1 METGLIIVGDE
12 ILSGKRRDGHLAATI
27 ERLAARG
34 LGLAWCRIVGD
45 DRARLARELGETMAS
60 DAVVLCCGGIG
71 ATPDDV
77 TRQAAAD
84 AAGVALVRHP
94 EGEAI
99 LRERFGADADDLRLR
114 MVDFPAGATPDDVT
128 RQAAADAAGVD
139 LVRHPEGEAILRE
152 RFGADADDLR
162 LRMVDFPAGAELIP
176 NPVNRIPGFSLA
188 RHHFVPGF
196 PRMAWPM
203 IEWVLDTLYAGAL
216 GVPRVSHSL
225 RVRARE
231 SDLIPLLERIGAS
244 HPAVR
249 VSSLPETSGDDYI
262 VELGIDG
269 PPDAARAAHAELEAG
284 ITAAGVERVA

>member
-60 DAVVLCCGGIG
+60 DAVVLCCGGI
-71 ATPDDV
+71 
-77 TRQAAAD
+77 
-84 AAGVALVRHP
+84 
-94 EGEAI
+94 
-99 LRERFGADADDLRLR
+99 
-114 MVDFPAGATPDDVT
+114 GATPDDVT

-203 IEWVLDTLYAGAL
+203 IEWVLDTLYAEAL